1 MGVFDVVYGVGVGGV
16 LYFVYGGEKVG
27 KTSFALMFS
36 ANVLRGG
43 GSVVYID
50 CGGRLYFPRLERV
63 LGSYGAEA
71 DRLFITSPMDFEEQE
86 MAVINVVSSPPKGVK
101 AIVCDNFTYLHRLEI
116 EGNPRADLP
125 IYKRLA
131 YQVALLKEACI
142 EMKIPV
148 IIIGQVHEIPSREQA
163 EPVAG
168 RIMRYW
174 PDVVIRMSREA
185 GKEGELV
192 FERPSTMRFKYK
204 ITDRGIDITEKIT
217 DE

>member
-1 MGVFDVVYGVGVGGV
+1 MGVFGVVYGVGVGGV

-36 ANVLRGG
+36 ASVLRGG
-43 GSVVYID
+43 GAVVYVD

-63 LGSYGAEA
+63 LESYGVEA
-71 DRLFITSPMDFEEQE
+71 DRFFITSPMDFEEQE
-86 MAVINVVSSPPKGVK
+86 RAVVNVVSSPPKGVR

-116 EGNPRADLP
+116 DGNPRIDLP

-131 YQVALLKEACI
+131 YQVALLKEVCL
-142 EMKIPV
+142 ELDIPV
-148 IIIGQVHEIPSREQA
+148 IVIGQVHEIPTKEQV

-174 PDVVIRMSREA
+174 SDAIIRMEREA
-185 GKEGELV
+185 GKEGEMV
-192 FERPSTMRFKYK
+192 FERPSGVSFRYRISDKGVE
-204 ITDRGIDITEKIT
+204 ITGRS
-217 DE
+217 